1 MRNERQGRRR
11 EEEAGRVRGSV
22 SRFDFISKWLK
33 QLVLGQME
41 GGRKAVHPG
50 LSHMGC
56 EAPSAWDII
65 CHFPMSLNMKP
76 DWTQSGQE
84 SNCHLIQDASNV
96 MGS

>member
-50 LSHMGC
+50 LPHGLRGPKCLGHYLPLSH
-56 EAPSAWDII
+56 EP
-65 CHFPMSLNMKP
+65 
-76 DWTQSGQE
+76 
-84 SNCHLIQDASNV
+84 
-96 MGS
+96 